1 MLGGRRILIGP
12 AELIQGFCHMFTTIR
27 SLCLIEVLKLCK
39 ARFHRE
45 QLMFHGAGG
54 VMQLDCQ
61 QLHSLGG
68 RDFLKSMSC
77 SLLCLK
83 TACLYESVA
92 FDKGGG
98 LVVMQLILFQCWK

>member
-1 MLGGRRILIGP
+1 MQGP
-12 AELIQGFCHMFTTIR
+12 FSQGAPDVSWCW
-27 SLCLIEVLKLCK
+27 
-39 ARFHRE
+39 
-45 QLMFHGAGG
+45 G

-83 TACLYESVA
+83 TVCLYESVA